1 MSVRRALVLSFL
13 DRYAGLILSVV
24 ASMAV
29 ARLLT
34 PTEIGVF
41 SVVMA
46 TLALASTL
54 RDLGAGQYLLQ
65 ESALTTAKIQSV
77 WAVQMGIGALLAVVC
92 LLASQPLAWFYGD
105 ERMFGIMG
113 LLALNYLINPFGSI
127 TYAWLMRE
135 MRFDALA
142 WGRFLSGLAGAVVS
156 VGLAWW
162 GHGPISLA
170 WGSLAT
176 TVTNAAVL
184 SCYRPAN
191 FPWRPGLQH
200 LRDVLRFGSR
210 LTGAS
215 VIQTITSGAPE
226 FMLGKLHNLAEAGYF
241 SRANGLVAMFR
252 SLVSDAV
259 NAVTL
264 PLFAKTAR
272 EDGDLGATFAQVLAY
287 MSVVGWAFSGV
298 VFVLA
303 EPLVRL
309 LYGAQWDAAVPIVR
323 WLALALIFQVPLG
336 TCSNLLVSK
345 GASGP
350 LLSATARSCL
360 VTLLGIVLAAPA
372 GMTMVALAM
381 VPASAVG
388 LLLWLAAVRGQVD
401 VPWLRLARTSIHSG
415 SVALLTTAA
424 AWGAAQWT
432 AQQQTG
438 RLIAV
443 LLALALA
450 SLTFLATMLLTRH
463 PLAAELGRLAPRRR
477 ARPAP

>member
-1 MSVRRALVLSFL
+1 
-13 DRYAGLILSVV
+13 
-24 ASMAV
+24 
-29 ARLLT
+29 
-34 PTEIGVF
+34 
-41 SVVMA
+41 
-46 TLALASTL
+46 
-54 RDLGAGQYLLQ
+54 
-65 ESALTTAKIQSV
+65 
-77 WAVQMGIGALLAVVC
+77 
-92 LLASQPLAWFYGD
+92 
-105 ERMFGIMG
+105 
-113 LLALNYLINPFGSI
+113 
-127 TYAWLMRE
+127 
-135 MRFDALA
+135 
-142 WGRFLSGLAGAVVS
+142 
-156 VGLAWW
+156 
-162 GHGPISLA
+162 
-170 WGSLAT
+170 
-176 TVTNAAVL
+176 
-184 SCYRPAN
+184 
-191 FPWRPGLQH
+191 
-200 LRDVLRFGSR
+200 
-210 LTGAS
+210 
-215 VIQTITSGAPE
+215 
-226 FMLGKLHNLAEAGYF
+226 
-241 SRANGLVAMFR
+241 MFR